1 MSITARTKAECY
13 YKKLS
18 IENEKVK
25 RKSEEL
31 IRILDLRAPAGI
43 PAPLNSCKY
52 MVCIHLAC
60 KLNDYPFDRSLAFKE
75 CGCNAATYR
84 EAYNVVANILHVTFP
99 MQFEMMCKEFNC
111 SQLAKFVKK
120 AFARYQEI
128 FLNSLPENKRADVHF
143 DNPGYAA
150 AVFLLTAEYK
160 KVAVN
165 KAKLIEITDCRT
177 KDFEASYESI
187 NDLLFKP
194 LQEMNEKSGDGK
206 KVEVK
211 KGEPEKKTKKKAI
224 EKPTDSENRFKL
236 NDILEVK
243 DNTEILENIKLDLHL
258 AIDLD
263 TDKAKA
269 SKDADFQN
277 WVKEIMAEKAQQQ
290 KQQAVPVPVPKK
302 QSSLSNFFVAPNRKA
317 ALAEESAQLVE
328 MIHGDGLP
336 AELVENEP
344 QKKRKDVGANNHDT
358 TLTKKRKSFT

>member
-1 MSITARTKAECY
+1 MSITARAKAECY

-43 PAPLNSCKY
+43 PAPSNSCKY

-75 CGCNAATYR
+75 CGCNASTYR
-84 EAYNVVANILHVTFP
+84 EAYNVVANILHVTVP

-150 AVFLLTAEYK
+150 AVFMLTAEYK

-194 LQEMNEKSGDGK
+194 LQEMNEKSGDAK
-206 KVEVK
+206 KPEAK
-211 KGEPEKKTKKKAI
+211 KSEPEKKTKKKAT
-224 EKPTDSENRFKL
+224 EKAADSENRFKL
-236 NDILEVK
+236 NDILDVK
-243 DNTEILENIKLDLHL
+243 DNTDILENVKLDLHL

-290 KQQAVPVPVPKK
+290 LLPAPAPVAKK
-302 QSSLSNFFVAPNRKA
+302 QATLSNFFVAPNRKA

-328 MIHGDGLP
+328 MIHGQGLP
-336 AELVENEP
+336 PDAAEDDAP
-344 QKKRKDVGANNHDT
+344 KKRKVVGENTHDT
-358 TLTKKRKSFT
+358 TLTKKRKSF